1 MSEELEKLKSIGAQ
15 KIYEDTHIPVLHVK
29 AILGHNFDGLLR
41 VQFVGFISILE
52 KEYHIDLSSLKSAGI
67 AYFDDKEA
75 LNSDEGLLVL
85 PQKKNKSNTI
95 YMIIVISI
103 FSIVMMY
110 QSGFFGEEK
119 VKEQVIDDVLIQK
132 VQESIR
138 PVNTIEDLNTTTE
151 NNLTN
156 EANSTQNIIEPIEE
170 TQAVAKSFKIVT
182 KSKVWLGYIDVQT
195 NKKNQKTFQGEIQ
208 LDPEKKWLLILGHG
222 YIKIFINGEEVTIE
236 SKNNIRYLY
245 EDGSVKAISPSEF
258 KRLNRGSKW

>member
-1 MSEELEKLKSIGAQ
+1 MSEGLEKLKSIGAQ

-29 AILGHNFDGLLR
+29 AILGHNFDSLLR

-75 LNSDEGLLVL
+75 ANLDEGLLVV
-85 PQKKNKSNTI
+85 PQNNTKSNTI
-95 YMIIVISI
+95 YIIIAIAI

-110 QSGFFGEEK
+110 QIGFFGEKK
-119 VKEQVIDDVLIQK
+119 VKEQVLDDVLIQK

-138 PVNTIEDLNTTTE
+138 PVNTIEDLSATTE
-151 NNLTN
+151 SNLTN
-156 EANSTQNIIEPIEE
+156 EANTTQNILEPIEE
-170 TQAVAKSFKIVT
+170 VQAVEKSFKIVT

-195 NKKNQKTFQGEIQ
+195 NKKNQKTFKGEMQ
-208 LDPEKKWLLILGHG
+208 LDPKKKWLLILGHG
-222 YIKIFINGEEVTIE
+222 YIKIFINGEAVKIK
-236 SKNNIRYLY
+236 SNDNICYLY
-245 EDGSVKAISPSEF
+245 EDSSVKAISLSEF

>member
-29 AILGHNFDGLLR
+29 AILGHNFDSLQR

-52 KEYHIDLSSLKSAGI
+52 KEYHIDLTSLKSAGI

-75 LNSDEGLLVL
+75 SSLDEGLLVA
-85 PQKKNKSNTI
+85 PQKKNKANTI
-95 YMIIVISI
+95 YMIIVIVI
-103 FSIVMMY
+103 FLIVMMY

-119 VKEQVIDDVLIQK
+119 VKEQVVDDVLIQK

-138 PVNTIEDLNTTTE
+138 PVNTLEDLNITVD
-151 NNLTN
+151 NNITN
-156 EANSTQNIIEPIEE
+156 EDNSTQKILEPIEDVE
-170 TQAVAKSFKIVT
+170 AVVKSFKIVT

-195 NKKNQKTFQGEIQ
+195 NKKNQKTFKGEIQ

-222 YIKIFINGEEVTIE
+222 YIKMFINGEEVTIK

-245 EDGSVKAISPSEF
+245 EDGSVKAISLSEF